1 MEDKKPKKNPTQT
14 TAAQPGATVTTPPSP
29 PPPSEPAEFA
39 SKHVRSNIAPIFFII
54 QSEQLIL
61 QRTDQK
67 AFTLM
72 SLLGVFMVFFIVHFP
87 KVIAADNFNYLSGLM
102 VFLYFISATL
112 GLINLMMVIVPR
124 VRNDLG
130 HEDLP
135 EVNATFFGGI
145 TQFGN
150 VLDYAKYLADTTDDN
165 ENTFKMFAAQLYALG
180 HINSYKNLH
189 MRRAIIFFGVAILS
203 ELIIIMLMTWGLTW
217 SALFR

>member
-1 MEDKKPKKNPTQT
+1 MEDKKPKDSTQPVTAPPATPSSAPTSRP
-14 TAAQPGATVTTPPSP
+14 ASA
-29 PPPSEPAEFA
+29 EPAEFA

-180 HINSYKNLH
+180 HINSYKNLN
-189 MRRAIIFFGVAILS
+189 MRRVIFYFGIAILS

>member
-1 MEDKKPKKNPTQT
+1 MEDKKPKDSTQPVTAPPATPSSAPT
-14 TAAQPGATVTTPPSP
+14 SP
-29 PPPSEPAEFA
+29 PASAEPAEFA

-150 VLDYAKYLADTTDDN
+150 VLDYAKYLADTTDDK
-165 ENTFKMFAAQLYALG
+165 TT
-180 HINSYKNLH
+180 INISK
-189 MRRAIIFFGVAILS
+189 
-203 ELIIIMLMTWGLTW
+203 
-217 SALFR
+217 

>member
-1 MEDKKPKKNPTQT
+1 MEDKKPKNPTQT
-14 TAAQPGATVTTPPSP
+14 TAAQPGAPVTTPPSP

-72 SLLGVFMVFFIVHFP
+72 SLLGVLMVFFIVHFP
-87 KVIAADNFNYLSGLM
+87 KAIAADNFNYLSGLM

>member
-1 MEDKKPKKNPTQT
+1 MEEKKPSLDP
-14 TAAQPGATVTTPPSP
+14 AAAAPSAPATSA
-29 PPPSEPAEFA
+29 PAEFA
-39 SKHVRSNIAPIFFII
+39 SKHVRSNIAPILFII

-102 VFLYFISATL
+102 VFLYFISATI
-112 GLINLMMVIVPR
+112 GLISLMMVIIPR
-124 VRNDLG
+124 VRNDMA

-135 EVNATFFGGI
+135 DVNITFFGGI
-145 TQFGN
+145 TQFAN
-150 VLDYAKYLADTTDDN
+150 VLDFAKYFAETTDDN
-165 ENTFKMFAAQLYALG
+165 ENTFKMFSAQLYALG
-180 HINSYKNLH
+180 HINAYKNKH
-189 MRRAIIFFGVAILS
+189 MRRAILFFGIAILS

-217 SALFR
+217 TALFI

>member
-1 MEDKKPKKNPTQT
+1 MEDKKPKNPTQT
-14 TAAQPGATVTTPPSP
+14 TAAQTGAPATTPPSP

-72 SLLGVFMVFFIVHFP
+72 SLLGVFMVFFIVDFP

-165 ENTFKMFAAQLYALG
+165 ENPFKMFAAQLYALG

>member
-1 MEDKKPKKNPTQT
+1 M
-14 TAAQPGATVTTPPSP
+14 
-29 PPPSEPAEFA
+29 
-39 SKHVRSNIAPIFFII
+39 
-54 QSEQLIL
+54 
-61 QRTDQK
+61 
-67 AFTLM
+67 
-72 SLLGVFMVFFIVHFP
+72 
-87 KVIAADNFNYLSGLM
+87 
-102 VFLYFISATL
+102 
-112 GLINLMMVIVPR
+112 
-124 VRNDLG
+124 RNDQG

-203 ELIIIMLMTWGLTW
+203 ELIIIMLMTWGQHGQPFSDKCLNPI
-217 SALFR
+217 LFFQQIQRF

>member
-1 MEDKKPKKNPTQT
+1 MEDNKPKNPTQT
-14 TAAQPGATVTTPPSP
+14 TAAQTGAPVTTPPSP
-29 PPPSEPAEFA
+29 PPSSEPAEFA

-165 ENTFKMFAAQLYALG
+165 ENTVKMFAAQLYALG

>member
-1 MEDKKPKKNPTQT
+1 
-14 TAAQPGATVTTPPSP
+14 
-29 PPPSEPAEFA
+29 
-39 SKHVRSNIAPIFFII
+39 
-54 QSEQLIL
+54 
-61 QRTDQK
+61 
-67 AFTLM
+67 M

-112 GLINLMMVIVPR
+112 GLINLMIVIVPR

>member
-1 MEDKKPKKNPTQT
+1 MEDKKPKDPIPA
-14 TAAQPGATVTTPPSP
+14 TAAQPGAPSTAPPSP

-39 SKHVRSNIAPIFFII
+39 SKHVRSNFAPIFFII

-165 ENTFKMFAAQLYALG
+165 EYNFKMFAAQLYALG